1 MYMLSA
7 EAVIVKS
14 GLRDLRVL
22 KTTQSS
28 FVDFVQDEYTTLT
41 DAPERIFRYLKNLFA
56 LEKRQAKIGMT
67 NA

>member
-1 MYMLSA
+1 MFMLSA

-56 LEKRQAKIGMT
+56 ISLRFRKT
-67 NA
+67 